1 MINTRPETVPQQ
13 QRQGYASYLV
23 TNSFWRALKHLHI
36 HAGCWFWF
44 WSGLIFF
51 GYRMTAERVVPYLLY
66 ILGGNPLGENL
77 GFMLPGI
84 IFNNWQL
91 AWVHF
96 VISCPSSPM
105 FFFKRL
111 LQLPC
116 CPEDLFI
123 LFLERIF
130 SSMAFNTALDL
141 QTSLLSTGITGPG
154 NNGMPGSLYQQGYWN
169 CVICLLPRIV
179 ELVVSIPLRIIFIRM
194 AASRLTV
201 DDQSIICLDRSVR
214 GSSSLG
220 IVDAWETFDKP
231 ARARVWKIYTR
242 LFATSMAI
250 CLLGEMLFP
259 GFHKQISYPLIWFRP

>member
-1 MINTRPETVPQQ
+1 MRPETVPQQ
-13 QRQGYASYLV
+13 QRQVYASDSV
-23 TNSFWRALKHLHI
+23 TNSFWRALKHLHVY
-36 HAGCWFWF
+36 AGCRFWL

-51 GYRMTAERVVPYLLY
+51 GYRMTAETMVPYLLY

-77 GFMLPGI
+77 GYMLPGI

-116 CPEDLFI
+116 RPEDLLI

-141 QTSLLSTGITGPG
+141 QTNLLSAGVTDLEK
-154 NNGMPGSLYQQGYWN
+154 NSMPGSLDQQGYGNW
-169 CVICLLPRIV
+169 IIYLLPRII

-220 IVDAWETFDKP
+220 IIDAWETFDKP

-259 GFHKQISYPLIWFRP
+259 GFHKHISYSLIWFRP